1 MVQHTV
7 DDLIELIYEAA
18 LFPEN
23 WPGAARAIA
32 ESVCGQSSS
41 VCWIDKK
48 LGAVTRFDINNFDS
62 SVLPEYA
69 ERFGHRDPRVL
80 KGVCSAGGTVYRD
93 HEITSEFGRIYSEYY
108 DFIDKIGVYHSMI
121 LIAENTAASTVGF
134 NIYRER
140 RKGPFEDHNRQLIQT
155 LSRHI
160 NKAVAL
166 SRRFSDTS
174 TAPLLGPDT
183 FLSLV
188 GVPAFLLD
196 CRGLVTSHNQPG
208 EELLRK
214 GDPLL
219 LRSATL
225 LALTA
230 QQQTALENIVGTALK
245 ARASEMA
252 VISERSGVQHV
263 LEAVPL
269 ARSQKSSV
277 SSWTLNEP
285 CILLT
290 VRPLEPRIDRTLLTR
305 LLGFTPAEADV
316 AALLAVGH
324 DIETISRMRGVSIGT
339 TRLQIKSTFGKA
351 NVSSQAHLVSRVL
364 SVAGAG
370 KLSGGYRADVGRQV

>member
-1 MVQHTV
+1 MGQHTV

-18 LFPEN
+18 LFQEK
-23 WPGAARAIA
+23 WQEAARAIA
-32 ESVCGQSSS
+32 ESVGGQSSS

-48 LGAVTRFDINNFDS
+48 LGAVTRFDINNFDD

-80 KGVCSAGGTVYRD
+80 KGVGSAGGTVYRD
-93 HEITSEFGRIYSEYY
+93 HEITPEFNRIYGEYY

-121 LIAENTAASTVGF
+121 LIAENTAATTVGF

-140 RKGPFEDHNRQLIQT
+140 RKGPFEDDNRQLIQM

-166 SRRFSDTS
+166 SRRFSDAS
-174 TAPLLGPDT
+174 RAPLVGPDT

-188 GVPAFLLD
+188 GLPAFLLD
-196 CRGLVTSHNQPG
+196 CRGLVTSHNQQG
-208 EELLRK
+208 EALLRR
-214 GDPLL
+214 GDPLI

-230 QQQTALENIVGTALK
+230 TQQTALENLVGFALK
-245 ARASEMA
+245 AKMSETA
-252 VISERSGVQHV
+252 VISEQSGAQHIV
-263 LEAVPL
+263 EAIPL
-269 ARSQKSSV
+269 ARPHQRSFN
-277 SSWTLNEP
+277 SWSLNEP
-285 CILLT
+285 CILMT
-290 VRPLEPRIDRTLLTR
+290 VRPLEPRIDKKPLTT

-316 AALLAVGH
+316 AALLATGH
-324 DIETISRMRGVSIGT
+324 DVETISRMRGVSLGT
-339 TRLQIKSTFGKA
+339 TRLQIKSAFAKA

-364 SVAGAG
+364 SVASLNRLG
-370 KLSGGYRADVGRQV
+370 SGY